1 MTLGSASSSAPS
13 SLTGAA
19 TGAKALTGIGPVD
32 SALGF
37 LGKNPSLAL
46 GGAGLLKSM
55 SAQNKPVQGEQALQ
69 LQALQAQQQGA
80 QLQSY
85 LNNGTLPPGVQSG
98 LDSAHQAAV
107 ATIKSQ
113 YAARG
118 QSGSSAEQ
126 QDIANVAQ
134 NVASQGAQIATQL
147 MSQGLQESQMSA
159 SIYEAHAGADHPGS
173 GAFRSDRQF
182 RRSPGRR
189 RRQGVDD
196 VKEANH
202 GARQQFRSDLAFWRG
217 RARTQDAS
225 HGKAFAYAA
234 RAAGETRREASG
246 AGGDRRHGDR
256 RAAAEGRRGHEQ
268 ANSGARTGENAASSA
283 EDGGPAEAANG
294 AGPLSEW
301 GRVALTL
308 AAIGGHGARASL
320 TASLNAAASAV
331 KGMKEGNKE
340 AAEQAYKTWEVETR
354 NAETMMRFQADSY
367 KTAMAGITS
376 LEEAA
381 RVMGTQKEA
390 SIKAQLTALLIA
402 FQDPAMAAAAKEGLP
417 HMVALQH
424 ALADTERKFKERTQ
438 KIAELKAESTTAGQ
452 AGEAYREWKATEEG
466 QKASP
471 QDDINMRAEL
481 MEQFNVTKGGKAA
494 QFQPVTPEQQA
505 ELADEYVNLRAKIP
519 SASARARRPGLEE
532 AVQRAYK
539 QDPNL
544 TEADYDI
551 MRGAERT

>member
-1 MTLGSASSSAPS
+1 MALDSSSDLTWPSGADALAPKTPATAKPS
-13 SLTGAA
+13 PTPPARPEKPAEKPAAPAA
-19 TGAKALTGIGPVD
+19 TDATAL
-32 SALGF
+32 A
-37 LGKNPSLAL
+37 
-46 GGAGLLKSM
+46 
-55 SAQNKPVQGEQALQ
+55 AQLPKVAEDTNKQIQALELEKMQ
-69 LQALQAQQQGA
+69 LHPPKMEAPPKPQMAQ
-80 QLQSY
+80 
-85 LNNGTLPPGVQSG
+85 
-98 LDSAHQAAV
+98 D
-107 ATIKSQ
+107 
-113 YAARG
+113 
-118 QSGSSAEQ
+118 
-126 QDIANVAQ
+126 
-134 NVASQGAQIATQL
+134 
-147 MSQGLQESQMSA
+147 
-159 SIYEAHAGADHPGS
+159 
-173 GAFRSDRQF
+173 
-182 RRSPGRR
+182 
-189 RRQGVDD
+189 
-196 VKEANH
+196 
-202 GARQQFRSDLAFWRG
+202 
-217 RARTQDAS
+217 
-225 HGKAFAYAA
+225 
-234 RAAGETRREASG
+234 
-246 AGGDRRHGDR
+246 
-256 RAAAEGRRGHEQ
+256 
-268 ANSGARTGENAASSA
+268 
-283 EDGGPAEAANG
+283 
-294 AGPLSEW
+294 PLSEW

-376 LEEAA
+376 REEAA

-390 SIKAQLTALLIA
+390 SIKAQLTALSTA

-417 HMVALQH
+417 HMVDLQQKRV
-424 ALADTERKFKERTQ
+424 DTEQKFKERTQ

-471 QDDINMRAEL
+471 QEDINKRAEL

-519 SASARARRPGLEE
+519 STSARARRPGLEE

-551 MRGAERT
+551 MRGAEKDLTTGKSAQTLKSLYVGARHLDNLQKLADSLPNESGVQLQNKFTAGVEKQFGAPEVTNFETAKEFIGKELVKAITGAGGGVEERKRMGELFSTAETKEQLAGAIKVARDLMAQQYVGVEHQFESLPEPVKKRYFPEDTRKFYELNKPKHEAAQPGEKKGETAPKRAEQGARYGAPRNGKTEPIVVKDGKWVFESDGAPVK